1 LSRPNEILDD
11 IRTVAFPNKR
21 VQLQLALASAD
32 GEGDGYIKKDAFI
45 GAFQQVGLAISR
57 DTLEFLFNVLSET
70 FTLPKTE
77 YEPRDQNEEGTASE
91 RVLSLSF
98 FMTKLFRPH
107 EQREVDEVDQTLGQI
122 KAALVYKGLD
132 FSIVFAEQSDDSGAK
147 KSR

>member
-1 LSRPNEILDD
+1 M
-11 IRTVAFPNKR
+11 
-21 VQLQLALASAD
+21 
-32 GEGDGYIKKDAFI
+32 
-45 GAFQQVGLAISR
+45 
-57 DTLEFLFNVLSET
+57 LSET

-77 YEPRDQNEEGTASE
+77 YEPRDASGGKDEEEGPASE

-98 FMTKLFRPH
+98 FMAKLFRPH

-147 KSR
+147 KGR